1 MENSKKVII
10 ISEIEGLIKQA
21 QYFEAHNKA
30 LNYISEFPDDLR
42 LKQLYALSLARLGAT
57 ERALE
62 FLEKIY
68 NKGHLDTETLG
79 ILARTYKDLWI
90 KTREVKYAKLSRNI
104 YLSSFQKEGS
114 YYTGINAATMSFFI
128 SDKEKGVELA
138 NNVVSI
144 IQAKG

>member
-30 LNYISEFPDDLR
+30 LNYISDFPDDLR

-68 NKGHLDTETLG
+68 NKG
-79 ILARTYKDLWI
+79 ILSFFKGKMKKDLY
-90 KTREVKYAKLSRNI
+90 KFCDMVRL
-104 YLSSFQKEGS
+104 
-114 YYTGINAATMSFFI
+114 
-128 SDKEKGVELA
+128 
-138 NNVVSI
+138 
-144 IQAKG
+144 